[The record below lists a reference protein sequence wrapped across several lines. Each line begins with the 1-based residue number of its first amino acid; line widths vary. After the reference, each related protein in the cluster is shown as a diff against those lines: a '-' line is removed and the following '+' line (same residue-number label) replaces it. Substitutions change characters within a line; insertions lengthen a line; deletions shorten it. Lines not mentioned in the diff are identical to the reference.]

1 MIICRF
7 SLFFPF
13 YIVFD
18 LDIPNIYKLSRHL
31 ITDPANHLYHSPS
44 LSQQKIV
51 RKLRSLMCGKK
62 TFHIHPLRI
71 KTIGWRTHST
81 LKLYRLTEIVVFFEF
96 IQLSPLDRTHSTIL
110 QRQIVIN
117 ADIKKDSCKQTK
129 DPTWKK
135 TIDQWRSVQCWLQLF
150 SPNLSNTHAYTQSER
165 SLFISIRKYVKKTCV
180 FFSVVYIC
188 ISHFLNGYSSVG
200 VLKYFSSLF

>member
-1 MIICRF
+1 
-7 SLFFPF
+7 
-13 YIVFD
+13 
-18 LDIPNIYKLSRHL
+18 
-31 ITDPANHLYHSPS
+31 
-44 LSQQKIV
+44 
-51 RKLRSLMCGKK
+51 MCGKK

-96 IQLSPLDRTHSTIL
+96 IQLSPLDRTIALDRNQCRHK
-110 QRQIVIN
+110 
-117 ADIKKDSCKQTK
+117 KKDSCKQTK
-129 DPTWKK
+129 NPTWKK

-180 FFSVVYIC
+180 FSSVVYIC

>member
-1 MIICRF
+1 MLIIICRF

-13 YIVFD
+13 YIVFG

-31 ITDPANHLYHSPS
+31 ITDPANHPYHSPS

-81 LKLYRLTEIVVFFEF
+81 LKLYSLTEIVVFFEF
-96 IQLSPLDRTHSTIL
+96 IQLSPLDRTIALDRNQCRHKKKIL
-110 QRQIVIN
+110 VNKQRIRHGRKLSISDEVF
-117 ADIKKDSCKQTK
+117 
-129 DPTWKK
+129 
-135 TIDQWRSVQCWLQLF
+135 SVGSSF
-150 SPNLSNTHAYTQSER
+150 SPPICPIHTHTHSRRDPCSFLFVNT
-165 SLFISIRKYVKKTCV
+165 LRKLV
-180 FFSVVYIC
+180 FFPPLFTFVSR
-188 ISHFLNGYSSVG
+188 IS
-200 VLKYFSSLF
+200 